1 MVMKMLTKNTTEK
14 VKKTYEERRAAI
26 RAQKLERLNRDKEF
40 LLCSIVAQPKY
51 GKSGLAMDCR
61 TDEEIE
67 KGMVVRYLDLDE
79 GATPTWDSAWDRDEN
94 IDIYVP
100 NVLRADGSYDWDETL
115 ENCIAWLDET
125 KEMIAEGNVK
135 AVILDGMDKVYDG
148 SGDIMRE
155 SLVNMRQGKQGII
168 RDTIKLTVKP
178 FQWKIRNDV
187 YLKIQNLFMALN
199 THRFIITHFKPI
211 YDSANLSDGP
221 SRWEPDWHKNTPQR
235 MLQMIEIQ
243 KLKRGKTTDYIAE
256 LVSCK
261 TNSDAVGRTW
271 TIFRVYEDKPNEGFG
286 IPEIKIGKFNGE
298 EE

>member
-1 MVMKMLTKNTTEK
+1 
-14 VKKTYEERRAAI
+14 
-26 RAQKLERLNRDKEF
+26 
-40 LLCSIVAQPKY
+40 
-51 GKSGLAMDCR
+51 MDCR

-271 TIFRVYEDKPNEGFG
+271 TIFRVYEDKPNEWFG

>member
-115 ENCIAWLDET
+115 ENSIAWLDET

-135 AVILDGMDKVYDG
+135 AVVLDGMDKVYDG

-271 TIFRVYEDKPNEGFG
+271 TIFRVYEDKPNEWFG

>member
-1 MVMKMLTKNTTEK
+1 MKNNNEDK
-14 VKKTYEERRAAI
+14 KKTYDERRAAI
-26 RAQKLERLNRDKEF
+26 RAQKLERMTRDREF

-61 TDEEIE
+61 TEKEIE
-67 KGMVVRYLDLDE
+67 NGMIVRYLDLDD
-79 GATPTWDSAWDRDEN
+79 GATPTWDAAWDRDEN

-100 NVLRADGSYDWDETL
+100 NELRKDGSYDWDETL
-115 ENCIAWLDET
+115 ENCIVWLDET
-125 KEMIAEGNVK
+125 KEMIAEGKVK
-135 AVILDGMDKVYDG
+135 AVVLDGMDKVYDG

-155 SLVNMRQGKQGII
+155 SLVNMKQGKKGII
-168 RDTIKLTVKP
+168 RDTIRLVVKP

-199 THRFIITHFKPI
+199 AHRFIITHFKPI

-243 KLKRGKTTDYIAE
+243 KLKRGKTTDYVAE

-271 TIFRVYEDKPNEGFG
+271 TIFRVHEDKPNEWFG
-286 IPEIKIGKFNGE
+286 IPDIKNGKFNGDE